1 LLWSYIC
8 SGKQHCGNVPL
19 MASPAPPDVESPAKS
34 SKSKKEA
41 EQERRLAEAKKHVK
55 ELESQVVIKSP
66 EELKASAKDFR
77 DQNACTL
84 YDETTKQY
92 KYRSCCGTKVS
103 DLGVYG
109 VGVALYFQFIRQ
121 MGVVFLLC
129 AIVLGPNLAFNIM
142 GNMVNE
148 NSALYKYLGMTTIG
162 NLGACEGALCE
173 TDEDLRNRCLIDEFP
188 CETMLKEVTQWL
200 GMADGIGIL
209 LVLAW
214 GIFFQACHIP
224 RMVRLNDDAN
234 LTPSDFAID
243 IPVLPYQLQDGHKQY
258 QEKLKNHFLGVLKR
272 LEFNDGDGVVEVCLV
287 RDYEGAIS
295 TFLAKGDL
303 ILAEHGDVIRMKA
316 LEGKDDAASK
326 AKYQK
331 LEKATHKKYD
341 KMMRMDNSIRSQAD
355 KSDDDRGV
363 VRAFVIFAKETY
375 KKAVLEEYRFSQYS
389 LFRCCQGEPRR
400 FEGYTLKVQNA
411 CEPSDLY
418 WENLDFAW
426 WKRGCRICF
435 VVLLTLIFLIVCAAS
450 LVYFQS
456 LSKSTLASLNENV
469 AWVIKGNGTECLN
482 FCDVE
487 LFADRLCSGNGDTS
501 KTWDTVK
508 VFDQFSDYDNGYA
521 WSGIC
526 TNPWTSSC
534 TSATRLAEVSGCD
547 GDSGS
552 INWVGFEFA
561 ETQQVQCWQATLT
574 ALAREVQVFGC
585 PVAPPPM
592 AERGCWKVEENCAPM
607 YPNTLTPPTTG
618 TWTAR
623 DNKISAD
630 MSCSLDIE
638 LHVAQERWASFEE
651 GSTERVSNPIINCFC
666 QQQVLNVGPEFLFP
680 PYDTEEKL
688 VCQDWL
694 VDNSLKIAKV
704 IGAAAAVLVI
714 NQLLLLIY
722 EFLVAFER
730 HCTVTEV
737 AQSQFWKLF
746 LAQMVN
752 TGLLVLLVNAS
763 LDLPEVLMP
772 LRVLQIGTGQFDELS
787 VSWYISVGTGIC
799 LTIFMQVFST
809 TVPPLIMAFVVG
821 PCLQCI
827 FGRGEVVEA
836 RLQRIYQL
844 PKWNLSLRMAQTLT
858 VIFVICMY
866 SGGMPILYFVGFV
879 YSIVAFWLDK
889 WCLLHGSSKPPAY
902 NQAIV
907 HTCLNFLPL
916 AAFFHTVIA
925 GWSWGNQ
932 ELVPSEW
939 SRLFFVVEIIFGK
952 SKEDYENIVSSYNAA
967 PARDK
972 PSMQWDYYEARMMDM
987 AREGSWLIFCTF
999 VAFVVYYVLLW
1010 SYKLLLRPFLSPFVF
1025 AIRECCCC
1033 CCSRR
1038 RTSAG
1043 DQSWDTCVQEC
1054 RKHSTLTSYLLKN
1067 NPSYHSAAVAIAHG
1081 DLRAQRRI
1089 SEADAPEEAT
1099 L

>member
-1 LLWSYIC
+1 
-8 SGKQHCGNVPL
+8 
-19 MASPAPPDVESPAKS
+19 
-34 SKSKKEA
+34 
-41 EQERRLAEAKKHVK
+41 
-55 ELESQVVIKSP
+55 
-66 EELKASAKDFR
+66 
-77 DQNACTL
+77 
-84 YDETTKQY
+84 
-92 KYRSCCGTKVS
+92 
-103 DLGVYG
+103 
-109 VGVALYFQFIRQ
+109 
-121 MGVVFLLC
+121 
-129 AIVLGPNLAFNIM
+129 
-142 GNMVNE
+142 
-148 NSALYKYLGMTTIG
+148 
-162 NLGACEGALCE
+162 
-173 TDEDLRNRCLIDEFP
+173 
-188 CETMLKEVTQWL
+188 
-200 GMADGIGIL
+200 
-209 LVLAW
+209 
-214 GIFFQACHIP
+214 
-224 RMVRLNDDAN
+224 
-234 LTPSDFAID
+234 
-243 IPVLPYQLQDGHKQY
+243 
-258 QEKLKNHFLGVLKR
+258 
-272 LEFNDGDGVVEVCLV
+272 
-287 RDYEGAIS
+287 
-295 TFLAKGDL
+295 
-303 ILAEHGDVIRMKA
+303 
-316 LEGKDDAASK
+316 
-326 AKYQK
+326 
-331 LEKATHKKYD
+331 
-341 KMMRMDNSIRSQAD
+341 
-355 KSDDDRGV
+355 
-363 VRAFVIFAKETY
+363 
-375 KKAVLEEYRFSQYS
+375 
-389 LFRCCQGEPRR
+389 
-400 FEGYTLKVQNA
+400 
-411 CEPSDLY
+411 
-418 WENLDFAW
+418 
-426 WKRGCRICF
+426 
-435 VVLLTLIFLIVCAAS
+435 
-450 LVYFQS
+450 
-456 LSKSTLASLNENV
+456 
-469 AWVIKGNGTECLN
+469 
-482 FCDVE
+482 
-487 LFADRLCSGNGDTS
+487 
-501 KTWDTVK
+501 
-508 VFDQFSDYDNGYA
+508 
-521 WSGIC
+521 
-526 TNPWTSSC
+526 
-534 TSATRLAEVSGCD
+534 
-547 GDSGS
+547 
-552 INWVGFEFA
+552 
-561 ETQQVQCWQATLT
+561 
-574 ALAREVQVFGC
+574 
-585 PVAPPPM
+585 
-592 AERGCWKVEENCAPM
+592 M
-607 YPNTLTPPTTG
+607 YPNTLTPVVG

-623 DNKISAD
+623 DNQISAD

-638 LHVAQERWASFEE
+638 LHVAQERWESFDE

-714 NQLLLLIY
+714 NQILLLIY

-902 NQAIV
+902 NEAIV

-952 SKEDYENIVSSYNAA
+952 SKEDYETIISSYNAA

-1010 SYKLLLRPFLSPFVF
+1010 SYKLLLRPFLAPFVF

-1033 CCSRR
+1033 CSRR
-1038 RTSAG
+1038 RASAG

-1089 SEADAPEEAT
+1089 SESDAPEEAV